1 MGHSDP
7 RGVKRGMRGIA
18 RAVVVLVCAAGAAGA
33 RAEIVDRV
41 LATVGSQVITLS
53 DLRAAQTFGVMPAG
67 TTARTPAEFLDALVD
82 HALMF
87 GEVQRFVAPEADRAL
102 VDRRMAQIRA
112 AFPGAGAYEQALART
127 AMTEDRL
134 RSFVAATLQV
144 DAYVEQRFGAP
155 GPPTSDEVQRYY
167 ADHPA
172 EFTRAGRVLPL
183 EEVRAQAQE
192 RLLAVRQHTLVVQW
206 LDRLRRGTHIEIN
219 TAALAGLK

>member
-7 RGVKRGMRGIA
+7 RGVKRGMRAIA
-18 RAVVVLVCAAGAAGA
+18 RAIVVLVCAAGATGA

-67 TTARTPAEFLDALVD
+67 AEARTPAELLNALVD

-87 GEVQRFVAPEADRAL
+87 GEVQRFVAPEPDRTL

-112 AFPGAGAYEQALART
+112 AFSGAGAYDQALART

-134 RSFVAATLQV
+134 RSLVAAILQV

-155 GPPTSDEVQRYY
+155 GPPSADEVQRYY
-167 ADHPA
+167 ADHPS
-172 EFTRAGRVLPL
+172 EFTRGGSLLPFD
-183 EEVRAQAQE
+183 EVRAQAQK
-192 RLLAVRQHTLVVQW
+192 RVAAVRQRTMVTQW
-206 LDRLRRGTHIEIN
+206 LDRLRRGTHVEIE